1 MKRLLSLF
9 SFFLVQFLCA
19 QVGNQMPVSSGPGSH
34 SLDMTSSNGF
44 NLDCVTTCTDLTAS
58 FTEYGSTDTYTVQG
72 IDFNPRFNFSGLA
85 NQVFFDGGVYE
96 DDQWSVPIDLPF
108 DFCFFGDSYD
118 QVQVGGNGV
127 IRFDVNAGD
136 TSNWWSFNET
146 LPNNSNP
153 TLSEPSIF
161 GAAHDLDPRI
171 GDPSL
176 LEIGWEIKGEAPFRA
191 FIYSYFNVPHY
202 GIPGTPCNNLR
213 TTQMMIFYETTNIIE
228 VLILD
233 KPSCADWNNG
243 NAVIGIQNNAGTVA
257 YTPPNRN
264 TGDWATSLE
273 AWQFV
278 PSDGTPSD
286 NYTFSWLDDTGAVI
300 SNNLTLS
307 VCPTVTTTYT
317 AQVEYTP
324 DCGFPM
330 SVVTRDVTVNV
341 NIGAIITGD
350 LSICEGE
357 TTQLAGSG
365 IPSATTPWVSSD
377 TAVAT
382 VDNTGLVTGVSPGT
396 ADITYSD
403 NTGCVGTV
411 TVTINP
417 ILSPSISCGT
427 STTSSTQFNWPG
439 IPGATGYTISYQI
452 NGNPIVNIG
461 NIGNILTYTA
471 TSTASDPIVA
481 GDNVTITVSPLGGA
495 GTCFEPSTF
504 SCTANNCT
512 APTITGTLNACLG
525 QTTQLTGSGTANA
538 TTPWVSSDTG
548 VATIDA
554 SGLVTSV
561 TSGTSDI
568 TYTDDNGCDV
578 TVTVTINPI
587 LSPAISCGTSTTTS
601 TQFNWNT
608 IVGTTSYTVSY
619 QINGNP
625 VVNIGDIGNFLT
637 YTATSTASN
646 PIVAGDTVTITVTPV
661 GGTGTCFE
669 ATTFT
674 CTAMNCTTPTITGT
688 LSACEGETTQLT
700 GSGTANT
707 TAPWVSSDTAIA
719 TVDNTGLVT
728 GVSDGIVGITYTDDN
743 GCVVTEN
750 ITINATPTITGTLSA
765 CEGDTT
771 QLTGD
776 GTANVT
782 TPWVS
787 SDTAVATVDGT
798 GLVTGVTSGTA
809 DITYTNDIGCDVTVT
824 VTINATPTITGTLS
838 ACLGATTQLTGSGT
852 ANATTPWVSLD
863 TGVATVDASG
873 LVTSVTSGTSD
884 ITYTDDNGC
893 DVTETVT
900 INPILSP
907 AISCGTSTTTST
919 QFNWNTIAGAT
930 SYTVSYQIN
939 GNPVVNI
946 GDIGNFL
953 TYTATST
960 ASNPIVAGDTVTIT
974 VTPVGG
980 TGTCFEA
987 TTFTCTAMNCTTPT
1001 ITGTLSACEGDTTQ
1015 LTGSGTA
1022 NTTTPWVS
1030 SDIAIA
1036 TVDNTGLVT
1045 GISDGTV
1052 GITYTDDN
1060 GCVVTENV
1068 TINATP
1074 TITGTLSAC
1083 EGDTTQLTGD
1093 GTANATTPWVS
1104 SDTAVAT
1111 VDGTGLVTGVTS
1123 GTADITYTND
1133 AGCVVTETVT
1143 INATPTITGT
1153 LRACLGSTTQLT
1165 GSGTANATA
1174 PWISSDTGVATVD
1187 TSGLVTGVTSG
1198 TSDITYTDA
1207 NGCTATV
1214 TVTID
1219 PILSPS
1225 VSCGTSTT
1233 TSTQFNWNT
1242 IAGATSYTVS
1252 YQINGNPVVNIG
1264 DIGNVLTYTATSTAS
1279 DPIVASDS
1287 VIVTV
1292 TPIGGAGTC
1301 FEATT
1306 FTCTAMNCT
1315 TPIVTGTFSAC
1326 IGDTTQLTGNGTAS
1340 ATTPWASSDTAI
1352 ATVDNTG
1359 LVTGISDGT
1368 VGITYTDDN
1377 GCVVTENVTINATP
1391 TITGTLSV
1399 CSGLTSQLAG
1409 SGTANATTPW
1419 ISSDTA
1425 VATIDNAGLV
1435 TAVSIGTADIT
1446 YTDANGC
1453 DVTVTVTINAL
1464 PTITGTLSACEGD
1477 TTTLTGSGTASATTP
1492 WVSSDATI
1500 ATVDNSGVVTGV
1512 STGTADITYTDAN
1525 GCDVT
1530 ATVTINVTPTITG
1543 TLSACEGDVT
1553 QLTGSGIANATTP
1566 WISSDTAVATVDNTG
1581 LVTGVSNGTTDI
1593 TYTSDNGC
1601 DVTVTVTINGIP
1613 TISGNVIVCEGT
1625 DTQLTGSGT
1634 AGATT
1639 PWVSSDTAIATVSNT
1654 GLVTGVSAGTAD
1666 ITYADANGC
1675 DITVTVTINA
1685 TPTITGVL
1693 SVCTGDNTMLTGSG
1707 TANVT
1712 APWVSSDTAIATVD
1726 NTGLVTGVSSGSAD
1740 ITYTDSNDCTVTV
1753 TVAVTVPTI
1762 TGTLSACLGFTTQL
1776 TGSGTA
1782 NATAPWISSDTA
1794 IATVD
1799 NTGLVTGVSAGTA
1812 DITYTDANGC
1822 DITVTVTINA
1832 TPTITGTLIACEGD
1846 TTSLTGSATASA
1858 TNPWISS
1865 DTAIATVDNAGLVTG
1880 VSAGSADI
1888 TYTDSNGCDV
1898 TVTVTI
1904 NATPTI
1910 TGTLSACEGDFTQLI
1925 GSGIANATT
1934 PWVSSNMAVATVDN
1948 TGLVTGVSNGTSNIT
1963 YTSDNGCDVTVTV
1976 TINAI
1981 PTISGNL
1988 IICEG
1993 SDSQLA
1999 GSGTA
2004 GATTP
2009 WVSSDTAIATVSNTG
2024 LVTGVSAGTADITYA
2039 DANGCDIMVTVTIN
2053 ATPTITGV
2061 LSVCIEDDTQLTGS
2075 GTASTTN
2082 PWVSSDTTIA
2092 TIDNTGLVTGV
2103 NGGTVD
2109 ITYTDSNGCSAVETF
2124 TVDPRPIVDLQDTFI
2139 LCMDNDG
2146 NIVNDPTI
2154 ETGLS
2159 TVDYSFAW
2167 TEAANPT
2174 TILGTDSYYEPIL
2187 AGTYSVFITN
2197 NNTGCVTVVGDPNTI
2212 SVVTNSIPPT
2222 GLDVVILSET
2232 FASENV
2238 LQASV
2243 DNIPGASY
2251 EFSIDNGPFESNGT
2265 NVYTFGNVSSG
2276 DHTITV
2282 RDADGCGDDDFT
2294 IFVLDYP
2301 LFFTPNN
2308 DGHNDT
2314 WQISG
2319 INPDAVIYIFDR
2331 YGKLLK
2337 QLSPTSLG
2345 WDGTFNGQ
2353 PLPSSDYWFSLEYI
2367 DPNDL
2372 EDTSVKEFMAH
2383 FTLKR

>member
-19 QVGNQMPVSSGPGSH
+19 QVGQQTPLSSGPGSH
-34 SLDMTSSNGF
+34 SLDITSSNGF
-44 NLDCVTTCTDLTAS
+44 DLDCVTTCTDLTAN
-58 FTEYGSTDTYTVQG
+58 FTEFGNTDAYTVESIPFAPQ
-72 IDFNPRFNFSGLA
+72 FNFSNLA
-85 NQVFFDGGVYE
+85 NQVFFNNGYI
-96 DDQWSVPIDLPF
+96 DDAWTDPINLPF
-108 DFCFFGDSYD
+108 DFCFFGDSYN

-127 IRFDVNAGD
+127 IRFDIDPSD
-136 TSNWWSFNET
+136 TGGGSNNWSFNQT
-146 LPNNSNP
+146 IPNNTNS
-153 TLSEPSIF
+153 TLGEANIF
-161 GAAHDLDPRI
+161 GAAHDMDPSV
-171 GDPSL
+171 GDPNL
-176 LEIGWEIKGEAPFRA
+176 LEIGWEIKGTAPFRA
-191 FIYSYFNVPHY
+191 FIYSYFNVPQY
-202 GIPGTPCNNLR
+202 DCNELR

-233 KPSCADWNNG
+233 KPVCTTWNSG
-243 NAVIGIQNNAGTVA
+243 GSALIGIQNNAGTVA
-257 YTPPNRN
+257 YTPTSPNRN
-264 TGDWATSLE
+264 TGDWHASLE

-300 SNNLTLS
+300 SNNVTLN
-307 VCPTVTTTYT
+307 VCPTATTTYT

-324 DCGFPM
+324 DCGFPV
-330 SVVTRDVTVNV
+330 SVVTRDVTINV
-341 NIGAIITGD
+341 NGGAIITGD
-350 LSICEGE
+350 LSICEGD

-427 STTSSTQFNWPG
+427 STTSSAQFNWG
-439 IPGATGYTISYQI
+439 AIPGATGYTVSYQI
-452 NGNPIVNIG
+452 GSNPIVSIG

-471 TSTASDPIVA
+471 TSTVSDPIVA
-481 GDNVTITVSPLGGA
+481 GDTVTITVTPLGGA
-495 GTCFEPSTF
+495 GTCFEASSFT
-504 SCTANNCT
+504 CTAVNCT
-512 APTITGTLNACLG
+512 APTITGTLSACLA

-538 TTPWVSSDTG
+538 TAPWVSSDTG
-548 VATIDA
+548 VATVDA
-554 SGLVTSV
+554 SGLVTAVS
-561 TSGTSDI
+561 SGTSDI

-578 TVTVTINPI
+578 TETVTINPI

-625 VVNIGDIGNFLT
+625 IVNIGDVGNVLT
-637 YTATSTASN
+637 YTATSTASD
-646 PIVAGDTVTITVTPV
+646 PIVAGDTVTITVTPI
-661 GGTGTCFE
+661 GATGTCFE

-728 GVSDGIVGITYTDDN
+728 G
-743 GCVVTEN
+743 
-750 ITINATPTITGTLSA
+750 
-765 CEGDTT
+765 
-771 QLTGD
+771 
-776 GTANVT
+776 
-782 TPWVS
+782 
-787 SDTAVATVDGT
+787 
-798 GLVTGVTSGTA
+798 
-809 DITYTNDIGCDVTVT
+809 
-824 VTINATPTITGTLS
+824 
-838 ACLGATTQLTGSGT
+838 
-852 ANATTPWVSLD
+852 
-863 TGVATVDASG
+863 
-873 LVTSVTSGTSD
+873 
-884 ITYTDDNGC
+884 
-893 DVTETVT
+893 
-900 INPILSP
+900 
-907 AISCGTSTTTST
+907 IS
-919 QFNWNTIAGAT
+919 N
-930 SYTVSYQIN
+930 
-939 GNPVVNI
+939 
-946 GDIGNFL
+946 
-953 TYTATST
+953 
-960 ASNPIVAGDTVTIT
+960 
-974 VTPVGG
+974 
-980 TGTCFEA
+980 
-987 TTFTCTAMNCTTPT
+987 
-1001 ITGTLSACEGDTTQ
+1001 
-1015 LTGSGTA
+1015 
-1022 NTTTPWVS
+1022 
-1030 SDIAIA
+1030 
-1036 TVDNTGLVT
+1036 
-1045 GISDGTV
+1045 GTV

-1074 TITGTLSAC
+1074 TITGTLSIC
-1083 EGDTTQLTGD
+1083 EGFTTQLTGD

-1111 VDGTGLVTGVTS
+1111 IDGTGLVTGVTS

-1133 AGCVVTETVT
+1133 TGCVVTETVT

-1174 PWISSDTGVATVD
+1174 PWVSSDTGVATVD

-1207 NGCTATV
+1207 NGCTVTV

-1287 VIVTV
+1287 VIITV
-1292 TPIGGAGTC
+1292 TPIGGAGVC

-1340 ATTPWASSDTAI
+1340 ATTPWVSSDTAI

-1359 LVTGISDGT
+1359 LVTGISNGT

-1399 CSGLTSQLAG
+1399 CLGLTTQLTG

-1419 ISSDTA
+1419 ISSDMA

-1446 YTDANGC
+1446 YTDVNGC
-1453 DVTVTVTINAL
+1453 DVTVTVTTNAI

-1477 TTTLTGSGTASATTP
+1477 TTTLTGSGTANATTP
-1492 WVSSDATI
+1492 WVSSDTTI

-1566 WISSDTAVATVDNTG
+1566 WISSDTAVATVDSTG

-1601 DVTVTVTINGIP
+1601 DVTVTVTINAIP
-1613 TISGNVIVCEGT
+1613 TISGNLIICEGS

-1634 AGATT
+1634 AAATT
-1639 PWVSSDTAIATVSNT
+1639 PWISSDITIATIDNA
-1654 GLVTGVSAGTAD
+1654 GLVTGVSAGTSD
-1666 ITYADANGC
+1666 ITYTDANGC
-1675 DITVTVTINA
+1675 DITVTVTINP
-1685 TPTITGVL
+1685 TPTITGIL
-1693 SVCTGDNTMLTGSG
+1693 SVCTGDDTQLTGSG
-1707 TANVT
+1707 TANAT
-1712 APWVSSDTAIATVD
+1712 SPWVSSDTAIATVD
-1726 NTGLVTGVSSGSAD
+1726 NTGLVTGISSGTAD
-1740 ITYTDSNDCTVTV
+1740 ITYTDNNDCTVTV

-1762 TGTLSACLGFTTQL
+1762 TGTLSACQGDVTQL

-1782 NATAPWISSDTA
+1782 NATTPWISSDIA

-1799 NTGLVTGVSAGTA
+1799 NAGLVTGVSAGTA

-1846 TTSLTGSATASA
+1846 TTLLTGSGTAAA
-1858 TNPWISS
+1858 TNPWVSS
-1865 DTAIATVDNAGLVTG
+1865 DIAIATVDNAGLVTG
-1880 VSAGSADI
+1880 VSNGTADI
-1888 TYTDSNGCDV
+1888 TYTDGNGCDV

-1904 NATPTI
+1904 NSTPTI
-1910 TGTLSACEGDFTQLI
+1910 TGTLSACEGDVTQLT

-1934 PWVSSNMAVATVDN
+1934 PWVSSNTAVATVDN

-1988 IICEG
+1988 IICEA
-1993 SDSQLA
+1993 SDTQLT

-2004 GATTP
+2004 GVTTP

-2024 LVTGVSAGTADITYA
+2024 LVTGVSAGTADITYT
-2039 DANGCDIMVTVTIN
+2039 DTNGCDITTTVSVN

-2061 LSVCIEDDTQLTGS
+2061 LLVCIEDDTQLTGS
-2075 GTASTTN
+2075 GTANATS

-2092 TIDNTGLVTGV
+2092 TVDNTGLVTGV

-2109 ITYTDSNGCSAVETF
+2109 ITYTDNNGCSVVETF
-2124 TVDPRPIVDLQDTFI
+2124 TVNPRPIVDLQDSFI

-2159 TVDYSFAW
+2159 TVDYSFEW

-2174 TILGTDSYYEPIL
+2174 TILGTDSFYEPIV

-2197 NNTGCVTVVGDPNTI
+2197 NNTGCVTVVGDPNTMT
-2212 SVVTNSIPPT
+2212 VVTNSIPPT

-2276 DHTITV
+2276 NHTITV

-2372 EDTSVKEFMAH
+2372 EDTSAKEFVAH